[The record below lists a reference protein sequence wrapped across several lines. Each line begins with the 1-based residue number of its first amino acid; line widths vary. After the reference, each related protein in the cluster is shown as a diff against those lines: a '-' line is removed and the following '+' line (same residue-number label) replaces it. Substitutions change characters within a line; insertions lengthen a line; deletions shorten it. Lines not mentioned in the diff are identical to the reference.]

1 MLFMSRVTVETTA
14 PLADFPGSN
23 LFDRDEAT
31 AAMTGSLPFPWFSLD
46 LGGSLGVTKVH
57 LLSGDTQ
64 PLMNLEVRVGAW
76 NPKRLLTGSVP
87 DSNSVL
93 TGNTRCDRL

>member
-1 MLFMSRVTVETTA
+1 MKTDGLF
-14 PLADFPGSN
+14 
-23 LFDRDEAT
+23 
-31 AAMTGSLPFPWFSLD
+31 AAL
-46 LGGSLGVTKVH
+46 TKVH

-76 NPKRLLTGSVP
+76 NPRRPLTGSVP